1 MQQIK
6 RYYSF
11 HFFNSSHLSGR
22 CYVKFFGYSAKNLN
36 QTIIGKKCFLKLQ
49 LGNSIR
55 IESLEDQ
62 LDMMYSQLYIYT
74 WYIWIF
80 RTVIKNDK
88 SLKIYFVK

>member
-1 MQQIK
+1 M
-6 RYYSF
+6 F
-11 HFFNSSHLSGR
+11 
-22 CYVKFFGYSAKNLN
+22 KFFGCSAKNLN

-49 LGNSIR
+49 LGHSIR

-62 LDMMYSQLYIYT
+62 FDMMYSQLYIYT

-80 RTVIKNDK
+80 RTIFKNDK